1 MENIHETQ
9 STMEDTMFLGL
20 LFNLSIWKYF
30 KNGLDICHGPNG
42 PVYGPNK
49 VLVQVLLEKR
59 KISRKHDQK
68 WCPKPTFQA
77 CQEGNILRKL

>member
-9 STMEDTMFLGL
+9 STMENTMFLGL
-20 LFNLSIWKYF
+20 LFNLSIWTDF

-42 PVYGPNK
+42 PVYGPND

-68 WCPKPTFQA
+68 WSPEPTFQA

>member
-1 MENIHETQ
+1 
-9 STMEDTMFLGL
+9 MFLGL

-42 PVYGPNK
+42 PVYGPND

-59 KISRKHDQK
+59 KISKMDNIRSLSI
-68 WCPKPTFQA
+68 FQA
-77 CQEGNILRKL
+77 FREFVFF